1 MRLANSVD
9 AYFRC
14 PENIVQL
21 ELVGP
26 LSADSGYFLFGP
38 EAICY
43 GTSSSGFRS
52 RQVTG
57 PLHDVLADGSADQDG
72 TIRLAL
78 DPNEIVENLLHERY
92 ELSGREGLSRLA
104 ESGLSKTVYYGL
116 RPFLPVSIRNHLQS
130 GRLSRCLN
138 LAFPH

>member
-1 MRLANSVD
+1 MRPANSVD
-9 AYFRC
+9 EYFRC
-14 PENIVQL
+14 PENIIQL

-57 PLHDVLADGSADQDG
+57 PLHDVLADGSADPIWAPPEG
-72 TIRLAL
+72 T
-78 DPNEIVENLLHERY
+78 
-92 ELSGREGLSRLA
+92 
-104 ESGLSKTVYYGL
+104 
-116 RPFLPVSIRNHLQS
+116 RPGQAP
-130 GRLSRCLN
+130 GTG
-138 LAFPH
+138 PG